1 MENTYWNRKGTYEN
15 LVAELNKLV
24 PDMGEIAGS
33 NNRKLEKFRKASNAY
48 YDIFNNGGCN
58 RGAQIRSIFGFG
70 MTTMS
75 EVVWGE
81 HGKYR
86 KYHWDAIHAIV
97 EPIMDKIIL
106 AAAKEQDVRDW
117 DLQAEQNAYDRM
129 VEA

>member
-1 MENTYWNRKGTYEN
+1 MENTYWNRKGNYEN
-15 LVAELNKLV
+15 LVAELQKLV

-33 NNRKLEKFRKASNAY
+33 KNRKLEKFRKASNAY

-58 RGAQIRSIFGFG
+58 RGASIRTIFGFG

-81 HGKYR
+81 YGKYR
-86 KYHWDAIHAIV
+86 KYNWNAIHAIV

-106 AAAKEQDVRDW
+106 DAAREQDVRDW
-117 DLQAEQNAYDRM
+117 DAEADRNDY
-129 VEA
+129 EKQFA

>member
-1 MENTYWNRKGTYEN
+1 MENTYWNRKGNYEN

-33 NNRKLEKFRKASNAY
+33 KNRKLEKFRKASNAY

-58 RGAQIRSIFGFG
+58 RGAQIRGIFGFG

-106 AAAKEQDVRDW
+106 AAAKEQDIRDW
-117 DLQAEQNAYDRM
+117 DAEAAQNDYEKEFA
-129 VEA
+129 